1 MWPRLAPPGSS
12 RSGRASVSTDS
23 EARRIDG
30 PERPQ
35 KFLPN
40 PFLEVGGPVE
50 NRVRYRRTRRLG
62 ADVPEDR
69 RLRWLPDHQAE
80 SMRETTNGAQIG
92 APPIKF
98 RGLRQTCASHAAM
111 NGGIV
116 LPSGKV
122 GLVIRA
128 QASSERPDLS
138 ARAGFSYRSATA
150 WTAAPEIRRF
160 VPTRCPLG

>member
-30 PERPQ
+30 PEPQ

-98 RGLRQTCASHAAM
+98 RGLRQTCASHAAT

-128 QASSERPDLS
+128 QAVVSGPTS
-138 ARAGFSYRSATA
+138 ARGQAFHIGLR
-150 WTAAPEIRRF
+150 
-160 VPTRCPLG
+160 PLGQPRQKFVDSFQLAVR